1 MKSYLIIL
9 YFSKTESCQVE
20 ILWIIHS
27 LSKNVK
33 NSMKVNAQLK
43 TTNKWISI
51 KSNVFHQYNVMISY
65 YYKKKNN
72 INIME
77 EKNSK
82 QYYWDQTIFPILL
95 SQIRTL
101 WVNRVPVLTSHVSSV
116 ISDRPLFHPCVTS
129 EPFQQVNMAFHQP
142 LPLFLGKQ
150 VKGTFQQATWS
161 HEENS
166 VLQPGEAELDEQ
178 SLHPRGNTCTLR
190 HCLCL
195 E

>member
-129 EPFQQVNMAFHQP
+129 ELFQQVNMAFHQP

-166 VLQPGEAELDEQ
+166 VLQPGEAELDER
-178 SLHPRGNTCTLR
+178 SLHPHGNTCTLR

-195 E
+195 K